1 VPDLLAHVFP
11 GLRYIQITRK
21 DRFRQAISLCKAV
34 QTQAWR
40 HGNDSADATPAEPQF
55 SFRAINYLVR
65 LLTAHDASW
74 DAYFLGLGVE
84 PLKIT
89 YEGLAED
96 PEPVLRNILAHL
108 GIPVPAD
115 LPISAP
121 RLQIQSDALS
131 EEWLARVH
139 EHLSALESPD
149 ALPAYHA
156 VITD

>member
-1 VPDLLAHVFP
+1 MPELLNRVFP

-21 DRFRQAISLCKAV
+21 DKFRQAISLWRAV

-40 HGNDSADATPAEPQF
+40 QDPDRSASTTAEPQF

-74 DAYFLGLGVE
+74 DAYFVGLGHQ

-89 YEGLAED
+89 YEDLAGD
-96 PEPVLRNILAHL
+96 PEPVIRDILTQF
-108 GIPVPAD
+108 GIPAPAN
-115 LPISAP
+115 LEISAP
-121 RLQIQSDALS
+121 RLKIQSDELS
-131 EEWLARVH
+131 EQWFTRVH

-149 ALPAYHA
+149 SMPLAR
-156 VITD
+156 TER